1 MTFQQDQQQYSDMP
15 LDVPLKGWRAE
26 LRCFFFFL
34 PPVMS
39 LSKDFFQKN
48 VDVSVSKTFKHPV
61 LRNYKTWLRAGAT
74 HVGQS
79 WTFQPSDGGFL
90 SLFSSSVALIAS
102 EKSCTSYLKTSMSF
116 LFKPSLHWVCSFH
129 RATLERTTEPKIC
142 SCVLS
147 HKNEA
152 VFFSFFLT
160 VFVLCVVTTDSW
172 IAWVNRC
179 GRRGHSRKIDTDV
192 EENTLG
198 RFETGNINVWKKRKL
213 QFGLN

>member
-1 MTFQQDQQQYSDMP
+1 MYRLSCHCYDISTRSTA
-15 LDVPLKGWRAE
+15 V
-26 LRCFFFFL
+26 LRHASRCPSQGLACGTAMFCFVFL

-147 HKNEA
+147 HKN
-152 VFFSFFLT
+152 
-160 VFVLCVVTTDSW
+160 
-172 IAWVNRC
+172 
-179 GRRGHSRKIDTDV
+179 
-192 EENTLG
+192 
-198 RFETGNINVWKKRKL
+198 
-213 QFGLN
+213 